1 MRIVS
6 WFPREHRVEACIVVY
21 ARCIE
26 FERFVEV
33 KSLLTADEIAELT
46 HRLGA
51 LVMMNP
57 YNPDGPYVLDISL
70 YDERKVALM
79 LVWLAEGEPGENWQ
93 EESLDGRNFDIT
105 KHWLTDE
112 GMPMRG
118 EMRLRYVTNRGC
130 AMPNLRSKLAAQTL
144 VGSGR
149 QYLIPLDRV
158 RPPTPEHL
166 KSKFAK
172 PKVEKEFG
180 TVSPS
185 AGKRN
190 LNAPAIRAR
199 SSSSGA
205 SSGGSRPGTSQAGT
219 SGYTGSDAAGYSL

>member
-1 MRIVS
+1 
-6 WFPREHRVEACIVVY
+6 
-21 ARCIE
+21 
-26 FERFVEV
+26 V
-33 KSLLTADEIAELT
+33 KALLTANEIAELT

-51 LVMMNP
+51 LNLMNP

-93 EESLDGRNFDIT
+93 EESLDGRDFDIT
-105 KHWLTDE
+105 KQWLTDE

-118 EMRLRYVTNRGC
+118 EMRLRYVTNPGC
-130 AMPNLRSKLAAQTL
+130 AMPQLRSKLAEQTL
-144 VGSGR
+144 IGGG
-149 QYLIPLDRV
+149 QQHLIPSDRV

-185 AGKRN
+185 AGKRD
-190 LNAPAIRAR
+190 LHRR
-199 SSSSGA
+199 
-205 SSGGSRPGTSQAGT
+205 SGGSRGEASSSSRPSTSQSGT
-219 SGYTGSDAAGYSL
+219 SGYNGPDKAGYSF